1 MVSHDLHLVMVS
13 TKKVLCLYNHICCSG
28 EPHQIAKDPEFI
40 SMFGKDMANMMSVYQ
55 HSHNHDHDHG
65 HDHDFIIGEKNI

>member
-1 MVSHDLHLVMVS
+1 
-13 TKKVLCLYNHICCSG
+13 
-28 EPHQIAKDPEFI
+28 
-40 SMFGKDMANMMSVYQ
+40 MANMMSVYQ

>member
-1 MVSHDLHLVMVS
+1 
-13 TKKVLCLYNHICCSG
+13 
-28 EPHQIAKDPEFI
+28 
-40 SMFGKDMANMMSVYQ
+40 MFGKDMANMMSVYQ